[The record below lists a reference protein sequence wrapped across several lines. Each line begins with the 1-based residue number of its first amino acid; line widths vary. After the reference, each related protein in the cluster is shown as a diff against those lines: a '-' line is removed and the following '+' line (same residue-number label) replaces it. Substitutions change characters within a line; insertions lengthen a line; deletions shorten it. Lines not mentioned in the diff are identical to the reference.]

1 MDDIDVWGSHEQ
13 ESTRVRGQHVFMDG
27 IQEAHEWCAWK
38 KKKKKKPIG
47 KRELVGLI
55 RDLEKGLET

>member
-1 MDDIDVWGSHEQ
+1 MILTYGVPMNKSQQECGDNMCSWMAYKRPMNDVHE
-13 ESTRVRGQHVFMDG
+13 
-27 IQEAHEWCAWK
+27 

>member
-1 MDDIDVWGSHEQ
+1 MAYKRPMND
-13 ESTRVRGQHVFMDG
+13 
-27 IQEAHEWCAWK
+27 AHDK
-38 KKKKKKPIG
+38 KKKIKLKKKLKKKKPIG

>member
-1 MDDIDVWGSHEQ
+1 MNKSQQ
-13 ESTRVRGQHVFMDG
+13 ECGDNMDG